1 MALPLAAATAA
12 APARV
17 PAVIDVEAS
26 GFGRNSY
33 PIELGLA
40 LPDGRCWCSLIK
52 PLPHWQHWD
61 ASAERVHHIE
71 RGTLLR
77 HGRDAALVVHELN
90 ELLGG
95 QTIYSDGWAHDYT
108 WLAKLY
114 NDVGETQAF
123 RLDTL
128 RSLLS
133 EEEAAVWHDTK
144 QAISREVRLER
155 HRASSDAKLLQLTLL
170 QVRTLRR

>member
-1 MALPLAAATAA
+1 MALSLAATAA

-26 GFGRNSY
+26 GFGRDSY

-95 QTIYSDGWAHDYT
+95 QTVYSDGWAHDYS

-133 EEEAAVWHDTK
+133 EEEAAVWHGTK
-144 QAISREVRLER
+144 QAISQEVRLER